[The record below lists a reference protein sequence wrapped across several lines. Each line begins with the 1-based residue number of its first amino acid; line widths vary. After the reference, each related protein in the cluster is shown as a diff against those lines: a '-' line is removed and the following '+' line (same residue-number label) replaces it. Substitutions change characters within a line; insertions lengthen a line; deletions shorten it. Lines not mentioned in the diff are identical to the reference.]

1 MAVLHI
7 YLYYLVLKQ
16 STDVDI
22 IVIPN
27 LQKKKLKLEEMKQV
41 GSNKGSGIGSHVY
54 LMQNLAFLAR
64 VRPYYTVETRGRPN
78 NQNPRLIKGTAEK
91 TEKVK
96 LIFGIVM
103 YSWPPSPHS
112 YPKPLGI
119 SSHPDLTLLSKKY
132 LDLI

>member
-27 LQKKKLKLEEMKQV
+27 LQKKKLKFEEMKQV

-64 VRPYYTVETRGRPN
+64 GHTVLW
-78 NQNPRLIKGTAEK
+78 RLEGGQTIKTQ
-91 TEKVK
+91 
-96 LIFGIVM
+96 
-103 YSWPPSPHS
+103 
-112 YPKPLGI
+112 
-119 SSHPDLTLLSKKY
+119 D
-132 LDLI
+132 